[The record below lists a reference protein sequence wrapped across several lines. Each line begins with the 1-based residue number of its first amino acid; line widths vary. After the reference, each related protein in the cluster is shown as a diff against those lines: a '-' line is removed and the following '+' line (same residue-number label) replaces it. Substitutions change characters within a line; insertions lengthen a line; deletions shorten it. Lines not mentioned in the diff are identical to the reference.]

1 MHTMASGSDDID
13 AGWDDEPTR
22 IHPALSSAARHSV
35 PSAAPPTPVAFAAR
49 PRGLAASSESLSP
62 STNSIVT
69 VPRSLRPASQ
79 TRFIVKLSAAAALAA
94 VLGFTVRRATLADGP
109 APAHVAAQAPTLEQ
123 VARAPQAP
131 APSPASAAVPGPTA
145 AAVPASIPTVD
156 ARSLVTAAPA
166 AATVRVKSIPEGAIF
181 FEGGKRL
188 GTSVIEVAIE
198 PRAKRNFTA
207 LLNGY
212 EPLNFKVDG
221 TRSQLNVRLSRAVP
235 VEKKAPS
242 EDSGEGAAEPGSKP
256 EAATNEAPTT
266 EQQPEQ

>member
-1 MHTMASGSDDID
+1 MASHSDDID

-22 IHPALSSAARHSV
+22 IHTALSSAARHSV
-35 PSAAPPTPVAFAAR
+35 PSAAPPTPVAFTAR

-62 STNSIVT
+62 STNTVVT
-69 VPRSLRPASQ
+69 VPRSLRSSRQA
-79 TRFIVKLSAAAALAA
+79 RFILKLSAAAALAA
-94 VLGFTVRRATLADGP
+94 VMGFTVRRATLADGP
-109 APAHVAAQAPTLEQ
+109 TAARGDAAAPAVEQATH
-123 VARAPQAP
+123 APLP
-131 APSPASAAVPGPTA
+131 APSAASLSAPAPTA
-145 AAVPASIPTVD
+145 AAPASIPTVD
-156 ARSLVTAAPA
+156 ATSLVTAAPA
-166 AATVRVKSIPEGAIF
+166 PATVRVKSIPEGAIF

-221 TRSQLNVRLSRAVP
+221 TRSQLSVRLSRAVP
-235 VEKKAPS
+235 VEKKASS
-242 EDSGEGAAEPGSKP
+242 EETSTEPAEREP
-256 EAATNEAPTT
+256 ATNEAPTS